1 MVMNLIVA
9 ATVVQVAGAL
19 LASAATAAGPQTAR
33 LDPDQAMARS
43 EQAIGR
49 SIGAH
54 TLTDTTGAP
63 LSLASYRGK
72 PLIIS
77 LVYSSCSSICP
88 PTTQHLLTVIGEAR
102 RVLGADRFEV
112 LTVGFDARHD
122 TPARM
127 SQFAAKQGIKLS
139 NWRVASADAGTL
151 AALLRELGFSY
162 AAAAGGF
169 DHIAQ
174 TTVID
179 GNGRVYRQVYGD
191 DFPLPMLLEPLK
203 YLIFGGTTSLSI
215 NALIDRLRFICT
227 TYDPAA
233 ARYRID
239 YGLAFGSVIAAM
251 TLLAFGGL
259 LLREWQRAR
268 QA

>member
-19 LASAATAAGPQTAR
+19 LAGAAIAGGPQTAR
-33 LDPDQAMARS
+33 LDADHALARS
-43 EQAIGR
+43 EKAIGR
-49 SIGAH
+49 GIGAH
-54 TLTDTTGAP
+54 TLTDATGAP

-88 PTTQHLLTVIGEAR
+88 TTTQHLITAVGEAR

-127 SQFAAKQGIKLS
+127 TQFAAVQGIKLS

-151 AALLRELGFSY
+151 SALLGELGFSY

-174 TTVID
+174 TTIID
-179 GNGRVYRQVYGD
+179 ANGRIYRHVYGD
-191 DFPLPMLLEPLK
+191 DFPLQMLVEPLK
-203 YLIFGGTTSLSI
+203 YLIYGGTPSLSI
-215 NALIDRLRFICT
+215 SSLIDRLRFICT

-251 TLLAFGGL
+251 TLVAFGGL

-268 QA
+268 RA